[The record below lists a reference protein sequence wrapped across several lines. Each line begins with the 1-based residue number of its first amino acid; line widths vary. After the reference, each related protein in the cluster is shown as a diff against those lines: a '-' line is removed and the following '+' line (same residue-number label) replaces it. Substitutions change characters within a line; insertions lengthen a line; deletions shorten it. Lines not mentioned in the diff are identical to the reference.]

1 MTEVSN
7 KPPNFSIANVIVKGA
22 ARLHEAAIPDARRHA
37 GSLLA
42 HVLGRDHS
50 FLIAHSDE
58 AVTDEEFRSFRFL
71 IERRAGG
78 EPMQYIIGHQEFFK
92 LDFEVT
98 PAVLIPRPET
108 ELIVEIALEILR
120 DEPAP
125 YIVDVGTGSG
135 CLAIS
140 LLHELSAARALATDL
155 SVAALQ
161 LAKRNAKRHS
171 VTDRLELV
179 GSDCFS
185 ALRAEASVDLIV
197 SNPPYVSDEEMKGLQ
212 SEVRYEPGEAL
223 AGGPDGLSVIQ
234 RLLLEARPFL
244 HAGGYFVFEIGFG
257 ESAAV
262 EKLIDRRVWKLI
274 GIRKDLQ
281 GIPRTFILRVKE

>member
-1 MTEVSN
+1 VSN
-7 KPPNFSIANVIVKGA
+7 KPPNFSIANALVEGA
-22 ARLHEAAIPDARRHA
+22 QRLHEAAIPEARRHA

-42 HVLGRDHS
+42 HVLGRDRS
-50 FLIAHSDE
+50 FLIAHADK
-58 AVTDEEFRSFRFL
+58 AVTDEEFESFRSL

-78 EPMQYIIGHQEFFK
+78 EPMQYITGRQEFFK

-98 PAVLIPRPET
+98 TAVLIPRPET
-108 ELIVEIALEILR
+108 ELIVETALEILR

-140 LLHELSAARALATDL
+140 LLYELSAARGLATDV

-161 LAKRNAKRHS
+161 LAQRNARHHS
-171 VTDRLELV
+171 VKDRLTLV

-185 ALRAEASVDLIV
+185 ALRADGSVDLIL
-197 SNPPYVSDEEMKGLQ
+197 SNPPYVSDEEMKDLQ
-212 SEVRYEPGEAL
+212 REVRHEPRAAL
-223 AGGPDGLSVIQ
+223 AGGPDGLSVIR

-244 HAGGYFVFEIGFG
+244 HPGGHFVFEIGCG
-257 ESAAV
+257 QSEAV
-262 EKLIDRRVWKLI
+262 EELIDPRVWKLI
-274 GIRKDLQ
+274 GIHKDLQ
-281 GIPRTFILRVKE
+281 GIPRTFVLQVKE